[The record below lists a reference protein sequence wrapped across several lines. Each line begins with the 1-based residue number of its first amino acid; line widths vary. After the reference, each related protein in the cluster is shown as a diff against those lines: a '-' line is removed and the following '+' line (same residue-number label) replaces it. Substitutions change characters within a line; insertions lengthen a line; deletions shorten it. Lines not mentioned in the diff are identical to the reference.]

1 MMRVDSLLVLTL
13 MQEQIATLL
22 QYWLQA
28 GKWATKGTTVPSCVL
43 NPLSEH
49 ILYEMLQDP

>member
-22 QYWLQA
+22 QYWLQT